1 MSSSRKIRYGMV
13 GGGRGAF
20 IGAVHRIAA
29 AQGVPGLEN
38 LTNLE
43 RLPATGAVVAALP
56 IKIAGGSG
64 GPARV
69 VAFVPR

>member
-1 MSSSRKIRYGMV
+1 M
-13 GGGRGAF
+13 
-20 IGAVHRIAA
+20 VHRLAA